1 MRAVVQ
7 RCLKASV
14 AVEGKEISSIG
25 AGMAVLL
32 GVEKDDSEEDVR
44 YIVEKLATLRIF
56 QDENGKM
63 NLDLSQVQ
71 GQLLL
76 VSQFTLCGDV
86 RKGRRP
92 DYMQAASSVQAR
104 QFYETAVQRLRQKG
118 IPVQCGEF
126 GADMKLMLVN
136 DGPVTIWIDS
146 RQRE

>member
-14 AVEGKEISSIG
+14 AAEGKEISSIG
-25 AGMAVLL
+25 AGMAVLV
-32 GVEKDDSEEDVR
+32 GVEKDDREEDVR
-44 YIVEKLATLRIF
+44 YIVE
-56 QDENGKM
+56 KM

-118 IPVQCGEF
+118 ILVQCGEF

-136 DGPVTIWIDS
+136 DGPVTILLDS
-146 RQRE
+146 KKAF